1 MKMTKKSITF
11 GVCCFL
17 VFMAEALSYCFMMT
31 YLISLGYSTMQR
43 SIIFAAL
50 AISLIIGQVLVG
62 YFCDKM
68 HAIKP
73 MAFILL
79 VIYLLFNAVFYL
91 YPGHNFIVHLILAAV
106 AGSMMNITDGMFDS
120 WVLESDEECRQHYG
134 AIRAQ
139 GSVGWAIGSPLAAGI
154 VARFGYQGLAG
165 GFAILAVII
174 MAICY
179 TIPDAKKAKTAYRL
193 KLKDTGKLLK
203 HRHYRL
209 AIIILFFIF
218 LIGNMCNYAVIDKL
232 SILNATS
239 LQISWCWTLQAVVE
253 LPMFFLGDYFSKKFG
268 LTEMLG
274 FAAGA
279 LGVRY
284 VLYGLA
290 GSTTQMILLGLMQF
304 FSFGLM
310 MVGAKRIIDERTSLE
325 LKTSGQ
331 QLAMALYNGGS
342 LLVSPLLSGG
352 LETMFGIDMALI
364 VIGCIS
370 IIPIILLSVYRHLPE
385 KSQA

>member
-1 MKMTKKSITF
+1 
-11 GVCCFL
+11 
-17 VFMAEALSYCFMMT
+17 
-31 YLISLGYSTMQR
+31 
-43 SIIFAAL
+43 
-50 AISLIIGQVLVG
+50 
-62 YFCDKM
+62 
-68 HAIKP
+68 
-73 MAFILL
+73 
-79 VIYLLFNAVFYL
+79 
-91 YPGHNFIVHLILAAV
+91 
-106 AGSMMNITDGMFDS
+106 
-120 WVLESDEECRQHYG
+120 
-134 AIRAQ
+134 
-139 GSVGWAIGSPLAAGI
+139 
-154 VARFGYQGLAG
+154 
-165 GFAILAVII
+165 
-174 MAICY
+174 
-179 TIPDAKKAKTAYRL
+179 
-193 KLKDTGKLLK
+193 
-203 HRHYRL
+203 
-209 AIIILFFIF
+209 
-218 LIGNMCNYAVIDKL
+218 
-232 SILNATS
+232 
-239 LQISWCWTLQAVVE
+239 
-253 LPMFFLGDYFSKKFG
+253 MFFLGDYFSKKFG